1 MTPWMVEALTLALE
15 IAGALALVLAVRLVG
30 AGVELLPISRS
41 AKVRAQA
48 WLPVLAL
55 VAIVLYVA
63 VALHWLLDRGGL
75 GWTVP
80 LLIIAAG
87 VAAGW
92 GVMRDVADG
101 VVVRSSQAYRV
112 GDYLSLGE
120 LAGRVVDLGWRSLV
134 LETRDGTVATLPYSH
149 LARRVVQRAPRADH
163 AHFHVFRLPLPD
175 GVPVPELKRAVRRA
189 LLLSPWC
196 LYRREPEV
204 RAVGSELEVVVG
216 LVDAD
221 HEAEAEEQARVAAQ
235 RVAQR
240 LASPRAGSTSQP
252 TR

>member
-1 MTPWMVEALTLALE
+1 MPWMAEALTLALE
-15 IAGALALVLAVRLVG
+15 MAGALALVLVVRLLG
-30 AGVELLPISRS
+30 AGVEFLPVSR
-41 AKVRAQA
+41 ATKARAQA

-55 VAIVLYVA
+55 VALALYVT
-63 VALHWLLDRGGL
+63 VALHWLLDGSGL
-75 GWTVP
+75 GWAVP
-80 LLIIAAG
+80 LLLIAVG

-92 GVMRDVADG
+92 SAMRDIADG

-112 GDYLSLGE
+112 GDYLSLGD
-120 LAGRVVDLGWRSLV
+120 LAGRVVELGWRYLV
-134 LETRDGTVATLPYSH
+134 LETRDGTVATLPYAH

-196 LYRREPEV
+196 LYRRAPEV
-204 RAVGSELEVVVG
+204 RAVGGELEIVVG

-221 HEAEAEEQARVAAQ
+221 HEAEAEEQARTATY
-235 RVAQR
+235 RVARR
-240 LASPRAGSTSQP
+240 LASVGREPTSQP